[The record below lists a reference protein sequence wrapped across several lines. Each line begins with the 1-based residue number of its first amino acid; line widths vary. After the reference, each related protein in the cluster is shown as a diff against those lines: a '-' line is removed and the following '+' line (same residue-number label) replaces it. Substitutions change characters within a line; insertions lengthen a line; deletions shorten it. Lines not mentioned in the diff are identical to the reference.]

1 MPSPGRRAIRAK
13 LLQATSV
20 QGENDLPSTLAGVLA
35 ATSAKVLTWTFA
47 NVAIQQAR
55 KITVSLPQKLLV
67 HAIADTSSGTG
78 AQGSLQNQREHRCI
92 VAGVACV
99 VTGTTDIAAVEQVVL
114 HYVKECL

>member
-1 MPSPGRRAIRAK
+1 

-67 HAIADTSSGTG
+67 HANTSAGTG
-78 AQGSLQNQREHRCI
+78 AQWSHQNQREHRCI